1 MTRQFLT
8 LFVLAAIAA
17 PVAATAKEWAE
28 DLPARPGVEQ
38 RVLFIEPPGKPVA
51 SAILFTGGKGKIGLR
66 KDGTIKRGG
75 NFLVK
80 TRNIFASHDLLVAV
94 VDAPSDEKD
103 HDGMSG
109 HRKTAAHARD
119 IAAVVKRLR
128 ELAPVPVWLIGT
140 SRGTISAANG
150 AARLSGHEGPDGIV
164 LTSSVV
170 ATGNRGQ
177 DSVYDVDLEDI
188 RVPALVVHHKDD
200 SCYVTLWRD
209 AESLAKKLA
218 GSPKS
223 ELMAVTGGDDGEV
236 DAECGPK
243 SHHGFLGQRDLVIER
258 IADWIK
264 ANKP

>member
-1 MTRQFLT
+1 MRRLLT

-17 PVAATAKEWAE
+17 PVAVTAKEWAE
-28 DLPARPGVEQ
+28 DLPARPGVKQ
-38 RVLFIEPPGKPVA
+38 RALFIEPAGKPVA
-51 SAILFTGGKGKIGLR
+51 SAILFAGGKGKIGLG

-80 TRNIFASHDLLVAV
+80 TRKLFASHDLLVAV
-94 VDAPSDEKD
+94 VDAPSDRKGY
-103 HDGMSG
+103 DGMLG
-109 HRKTAAHARD
+109 HRITADHAKD

-128 ELAPVPVWLIGT
+128 ELADVPVWLIGT
-140 SRGTISAANG
+140 SRGTVSAANG
-150 AARLSGHEGPDGIV
+150 AARLTGREGPDGIV

-177 DSVYDVDLEDI
+177 DSVFDVDLEDI

-209 AESLAKKLA
+209 ADSLPKKLA
-218 GSPKS
+218 NSPKS
-223 ELMAVTGGDDGEV
+223 ELMAITGGDGGDA

-243 SHHGFLGQRDLVIER
+243 SHHGFLGQREAVIER

-264 ANKP
+264 AN

>member
-1 MTRQFLT
+1 MRRFFIFL
-8 LFVLAAIAA
+8 VLIVFAA
-17 PVAATAKEWAE
+17 PGLATSKEWAE
-28 DLPARPGVEQ
+28 DLPARPGVKQ

-119 IAAVVKRLR
+119 IAAVIKRLR
-128 ELAPVPVWLIGT
+128 ELTPVPVWLIGT

-150 AARLSGHEGPDGIV
+150 AARLSGREGPDGIV

-170 ATGNRGQ
+170 ATGNRMQ
-177 DSVYDVDLEDI
+177 DSVFDVDVEDI

-209 AESLAKKLA
+209 ADSLPKELVN
-218 GSPKS
+218 SPKT
-223 ELMAVTGGDDGEV
+223 ELMTITGGDGGEV

-243 SHHGFLGQRDLVIER
+243 SHHGFLDQREPVIER

-264 ANKP
+264 AIKP